1 MSLPAAQLAHR
12 RFAVRFLGR
21 PWTWLWLLATGLPFG
36 AGWYL
41 VAMPARGSPG
51 AQRAWFLWSGNVL
64 LVLFVGT
71 VLFSARKWS
80 IKLPF
85 FRDFGRVSR
94 RMADAAFVEIQDL
107 NRKIRQ
113 GAYTA
118 DGDITAAAHEI
129 LERNGMAKV
138 QRAELR
144 LLTVA
149 GKPVRYVGVAKREPF
164 GRLEPWL
171 EMHMGVGIVACLA
184 VWLHADF
191 VLWHHVGWTLIALSM
206 LVLVSGLLG
215 ALFFRVLPPRMAHAD
230 PGIPYE
236 EAGVARETYEACLN
250 GIIATLEQPLRT
262 ELAALRRSTGTPGT
276 LRRRNDELLGR
287 LAAAHPEDAEMIRD
301 LAVMSGSRDY
311 LAWTSAAARR
321 LDFLMRLWRW
331 VHVPL
336 SVLLFFVIA
345 LHVWQVIWY

>member
-1 MSLPAAQLAHR
+1 MTLPAEQLHNR
-12 RFAVRFLGR
+12 RFSVRFLGR
-21 PWTWLWLLATGLPFG
+21 PWAWIWFLATGIPFA

-41 VAMPARGSPG
+41 VAVPAAGSPG
-51 AQRAWFLWSGNVL
+51 DRRTWFLWSGNVL
-64 LVLFVGT
+64 LALFVAT

-85 FRDFGRVSR
+85 FRDFGRATR
-94 RMADAAFVEIQDL
+94 RMADASFVDIQDL

-113 GAYTA
+113 GAYVEDDA
-118 DGDITAAAHEI
+118 IMGAAHEI
-129 LERNGMAKV
+129 LARHGMQKV

-144 LLTVA
+144 ALTVG
-149 GKPVRYVGVAKREPF
+149 GKQVKYVGVAKLEPF

-171 EMHMGVGIVACLA
+171 EMHMGIGTVACLA

-191 VLWHHVGWTLIALSM
+191 MLWHHVGWLLVGLSM

-215 ALFFRVLPPRMAHAD
+215 ALFFRVLPPRMANAD

-236 EAGVARETYEACLN
+236 EAGVARETYEACLD
-250 GIIATLEQPLRT
+250 GIIVTLEEPLRG
-262 ELAALRRSTGTPGT
+262 ELAALRKTTGTPGA
-276 LRRRNDELLGR
+276 LRRRNDELLGK

-301 LAVMSGSRDY
+301 LAVMAGSRDY
-311 LAWTSAAARR
+311 LAWTSAAALR

-336 SVLLFFVIA
+336 SVALFFVIA
-345 LHVWQVIWY
+345 LHVLQVLWY